1 MEKERNG
8 LDQFISKLMSD
19 DDTLKKFLADPT
31 NGRQEYGITKAERAV
46 LRRVIAHLSNKSKN
60 GYGIQRG

>member
-31 NGRQEYGITKAERAV
+31 N
-46 LRRVIAHLSNKSKN
+46 
-60 GYGIQRG
+60 

>member
-8 LDQFISKLMSD
+8 LDQFIPKLMSD

-31 NGRQEYGITKAERAV
+31 NGGQEYSITKAERAV
-46 LRRVIAHLSNKSKN
+46 LRRVTAHLSNKSKN
-60 GYGIQRG
+60 GYVS